1 MTEITI
7 LATSDVHGFLSENA
21 QAETGIL
28 SLPTIAGQYDDPIL
42 IDNGD
47 YLVGSPLATFANRRG
62 ALSPW
67 ISFANRVGY
76 DVMVPGNHD
85 FDNGK
90 DFLLK
95 QVAGF
100 DGAYLCANAYD
111 LDGQRLFAPYT
122 VIERHGL
129 KVGVIGVITSAMPQ
143 ISSFDAVK
151 DVVFTDVI
159 ETLKT
164 LVPEVSAQA
173 DYVVVSYH
181 GGIERDMVTGAPTQ
195 YDTGEDQ
202 TYRIISEVS
211 GIDAVICGHQ
221 HRVNAGSLNGVAFVQ
236 PGYRANFVG
245 KLTLGKTRTAE
256 LLATADY
263 APMLEWTNRF
273 PLEAFEAWQTESV
286 DLSGLTD
293 YLEREFQAPYQLV
306 GVKGLQVNDF
316 QASFVAPYTVSMYRL
331 LESEVAD
338 VLMDNEITGLELDD
352 HGRVHPQQSD
362 YRILTNTNQLPKH
375 RLETNYVTNVFDAYL
390 SEK

>member
-1 MTEITI
+1 MTDITI
-7 LATSDVHGFLSENA
+7 LTTSDVHGFLSENA

-28 SLPTIAGQYDDPIL
+28 SLPTIAEQYDAPIL

-47 YLVGSPLATFANRRG
+47 YLVGSPLATFANTRPG
-62 ALSPW
+62 LSPW
-67 ISFANRVGY
+67 IAFANRVGY

-90 DFLLK
+90 DFLMT

-100 DGAYLCANAYD
+100 EGAYLCANAYD
-111 LDGQRLFAPYT
+111 LKGSRLFAPYT
-122 VIERHGL
+122 VIERHGK

-151 DVVFTDVI
+151 DVIFTDVI

-164 LVPEVSAQA
+164 LVPEVRALA

-181 GGIERDMVTGAPTQ
+181 GGIERDMVTGMPTQ

-202 TYRIISEVS
+202 TYRVISEVS

-221 HRVNAGSLNGVAFVQ
+221 HRVNAGSLNGVVFVQ

-245 KLTLGKTRTAE
+245 KLTLGEMPSAE
-256 LLATADY
+256 LLSTSDY
-263 APMLEWTNRF
+263 APELELADGF
-273 PLEAFEAWQTESV
+273 PLEGFEAWQTESV
-286 DLSGLTD
+286 NLNGLTD

-306 GVKGLQVNDF
+306 WVNGLQVQDF
-316 QASFVAPYTVSMYRL
+316 QASFAAPYTVSMYRL

-338 VLMDNEITGLELDD
+338 ILMEHEITGLELDD
-352 HGRVHPQQSD
+352 HGRVHPRQSD
-362 YRILTNTNQLPKH
+362 YRILTNMNHLPKH
-375 RLETNYVTNVFDAYL
+375 RLVANYVTNIFDQYL
-390 SEK
+390 SR